1 MFIDFKDGGGF
12 PKMDDMLKQVSQPL
26 TAADPQRN
34 ESGEEGMEGPIVC
47 GPAPMQKP
55 SEEND
60 MTTQAYPEE
69 G

>member
-47 GPAPMQKP
+47 GPA
-55 SEEND
+55 EI
-60 MTTQAYPEE
+60 
-69 G
+69 